1 MNHIL
6 IFVPTT
12 VLLSSIVVYFF
23 LKKESDFYI
32 EKIREKKNRKA
43 RLISLQLIKGIILFF
58 GTSRTSRETDRI
70 LQALAGSG
78 TLEDQDIDQISMSA
92 IPEISF
98 LYSQIEDMR
107 RMDHESGVLETL
119 LRILVIF
126 ILIYGVVVSV
136 IQYTVLFGD
145 YLFPGSINVGEISQ
159 IIIGATIIFALLAL
173 FICLDVFRRASLMVR
188 VSIDTSEAA
197 LAKIV
202 KTQEQE

>member
-12 VLLSSIVVYFF
+12 VLLSSIIVYFF
-23 LKKESDFYI
+23 LKREADSYI
-32 EKIREKKNRKA
+32 EKVREKKNRKA
-43 RLISLQLIKGIILFF
+43 HLISLQLIKGIILFF

-70 LQALAGSG
+70 LQELAGKG
-78 TLEDQDIDQISMSA
+78 TIEDQDIDQMSMSA
-92 IPEISF
+92 IPEISV

-126 ILIYGVVVSV
+126 ILIYGVMVSL
-136 IQYTVLFGD
+136 IQYMVLFAD
-145 YLFPGSINVGEISQ
+145 YLFPGTINVGEISQ

-173 FICLDVFRRASLMVR
+173 FICLDVFRRANIMVKI
-188 VSIDTSEAA
+188 SIDNPESTPPKI
-197 LAKIV
+197 AKAHD
-202 KTQEQE
+202 QN

>member
-188 VSIDTSEAA
+188 VSIDNSEAA

>member
-188 VSIDTSEAA
+188 VSIDNSEAA
-197 LAKIV
+197 LAKMV

>member
-78 TLEDQDIDQISMSA
+78 TLEDHDIDQISMSA

-188 VSIDTSEAA
+188 VSIDNSEAA
-197 LAKIV
+197 LAKMV

>member
-78 TLEDQDIDQISMSA
+78 TLEDHDIDQISMSA

-188 VSIDTSEAA
+188 VSIDNSEAA

>member
-78 TLEDQDIDQISMSA
+78 TLEDHDIDQISMSA

-136 IQYTVLFGD
+136 IQYTVLFGY

-188 VSIDTSEAA
+188 VSIDNSEAA

-202 KTQEQE
+202 KTHEQE

>member
-78 TLEDQDIDQISMSA
+78 TLEDHDIDQISMSA

-136 IQYTVLFGD
+136 IQYTVLFGY

-188 VSIDTSEAA
+188 VSIDNSEAA
-197 LAKIV
+197 LAKMV